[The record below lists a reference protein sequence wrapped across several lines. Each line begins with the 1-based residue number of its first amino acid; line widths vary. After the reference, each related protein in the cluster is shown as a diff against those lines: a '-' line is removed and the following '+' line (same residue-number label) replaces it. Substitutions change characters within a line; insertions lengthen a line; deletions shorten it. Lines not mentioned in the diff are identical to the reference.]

1 MIETEVKF
9 LITDFE
15 TIRQRLLEAGAVSR
29 GNVFETN
36 FRYDDA
42 GRNLLSTQCL
52 LRLRRD
58 RRSRLTFKR
67 PHPEGGR
74 QFKTHEELEI
84 EVSDFDTTHR
94 ILAALGYHRAQV
106 YEKQRETFEMG
117 ATEICLDHM
126 PYGHFIEIEGTAE
139 TIPLVAKRLG
149 LEWHRRI
156 LANYLQMFDAIRTRL
171 GLPFTDVTFD
181 NFQNVPAD
189 LEPTLRGFEMGSIP

>member
-9 LITDFE
+9 LVRNFE
-15 TIRQRLLEAGAVSR
+15 TIRQRLLEAGAVSL

-42 GRNLLSTQCL
+42 GHHLLSNRCL
-52 LRLRRD
+52 LRLRQD

-139 TIPLVAKRLG
+139 AIPLVAERLG

-156 LANYLQMFDAIRTRL
+156 LANYLQIFDSIRNRL
-171 GLPFTDVTFD
+171 GLSFTDVTFD
-181 NFQNVPAD
+181 NFQTVPANP
-189 LEPTLRGFEMGSIP
+189 EPTIRGFEMGSP